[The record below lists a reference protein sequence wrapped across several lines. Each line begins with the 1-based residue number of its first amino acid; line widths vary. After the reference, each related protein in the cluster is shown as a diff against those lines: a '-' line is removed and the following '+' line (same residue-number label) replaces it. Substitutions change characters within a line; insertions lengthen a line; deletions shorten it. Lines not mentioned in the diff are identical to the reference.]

1 MKRESCKIHQVKQIK
16 QYIKSK
22 SFKVTRRCNLKILER
37 CRVTFTANGK
47 RELKV
52 EKFLKMQNEV
62 IKTVQKISHG

>member
-1 MKRESCKIHQVKQIK
+1 MKRESCNIHQVKQIK
-16 QYIKSK
+16 QYKTK

-47 RELKV
+47 RELQV

-62 IKTVQKISHG
+62 IKTVQNISDG

>member
-16 QYIKSK
+16 QYKAK
-22 SFKVTRRCNLKILER
+22 SFKVTRRYNLKILER

-47 RELKV
+47 RELQV

-62 IKTVQKISHG
+62 IKTVQNMSDG